1 MTLPL
6 VFFKCGKSCFI
17 NSTTANKLISY
28 NLFQS
33 STEVDSIGPTGSKT
47 PAFAIIEFNCPNFE
61 IASLTAFSEV
71 DESVMSPTTK
81 STLSEPYLFVRASN
95 GACVLATTTT
105 FVLGSFKSTSA
116 IALPIPE

>member
-1 MTLPL
+1 MIQSSFRGTICVPSTVAFVAAPEETAMTLPL
-6 VFFKCGKSCFI
+6 VFKCGKLCLI

-61 IASLTAFSEV
+61 IAS
-71 DESVMSPTTK
+71 
-81 STLSEPYLFVRASN
+81 
-95 GACVLATTTT
+95 
-105 FVLGSFKSTSA
+105 
-116 IALPIPE
+116 